1 MSLEINFAISVKT
14 DREITFLRNAFFNPN
29 LTYALDFAS
38 CRKVEQ
44 YPCGLFSICCYG
56 QQR

>member
-38 CRKVEQ
+38 CRAIVKIDPFPKV
-44 YPCGLFSICCYG
+44 LST
-56 QQR
+56 